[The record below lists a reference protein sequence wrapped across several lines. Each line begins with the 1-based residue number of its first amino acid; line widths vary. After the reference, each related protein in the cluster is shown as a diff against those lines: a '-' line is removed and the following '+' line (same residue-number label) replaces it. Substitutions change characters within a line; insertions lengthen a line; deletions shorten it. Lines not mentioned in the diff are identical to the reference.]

1 MCGIVGVW
9 SSQAITD
16 RENGER
22 RLADMVSR
30 IAHRGPDGSGV
41 WFDGTVGLGHARL
54 AVIDLSEAAAQPMV
68 DVEGVVRVTYNGE
81 IYNYREL
88 RQQLAS
94 LGHRFQSDSDTEVL
108 LEGYKRWGINMLQR
122 LQGMFAFALWDAGER
137 RLFLVRDRIGKKPLY
152 YAAHGETLVFA
163 SEIKAIISPFGEI
176 AGRSWFPLKET
187 KRSPLTWSNCPI

>member
-16 RENGER
+16 REDGER

-88 RQQLAS
+88 RQQLVLVSRILPVAEWPVTVSPTSFS
-94 LGHRFQSDSDTEVL
+94 LPAPSIPMRIATRS
-108 LEGYKRWGINMLQR
+108 RWIN
-122 LQGMFAFALWDAGER
+122 
-137 RLFLVRDRIGKKPLY
+137 
-152 YAAHGETLVFA
+152 
-163 SEIKAIISPFGEI
+163 S
-176 AGRSWFPLKET
+176 
-187 KRSPLTWSNCPI
+187 